1 MYTTYFDEYQKQ
13 FSEWQQKASEWQKQF
28 FNNWMETLPN
38 MKGEVN
44 FVESFDKALDFQ
56 EELVRSYLDA
66 QEKTTRM
73 MLDAQKKFWQD
84 YFSQVRK
91 RQAGNDTN

>member
-13 FSEWQQKASEWQKQF
+13 FGEWQQKASEWQKQF
-28 FNNWMETLPN
+28 SNNWLETLPN

-44 FVESFDKALDFQ
+44 FVESFDKALAFQ
-56 EELVRSYLDA
+56 EELVKSYLDA
-66 QEKTTRM
+66 QEKTTHM

-84 YFSQVRK
+84 YFTQVRQ
-91 RQAGNDTN
+91 RQTENATN